1 MITASEARLNV
12 ADFKLDEYNRIHAL
26 VEKLIPELDNSIKY
40 QSKHGFSE
48 LTVFPYDNSRFLPL
62 DRPLASEMINRLLTN
77 HGYDVITNDYK
88 QNVLKFKW

>member
-12 ADFKLDEYNRIHAL
+12 ANFKLNEYNRIHEL
-26 VEKLIPELDNSIKY
+26 VDKFIPELEKCIKF
-40 QSKHGFSE
+40 QSECGYSE
-48 LTVFPYDNSRFLPL
+48 ITVFPYDNSRFLPL

-77 HGYDVITNDYK
+77 HGYEVVVNDYK